1 MMAGS
6 MECPSDETLALLV
19 EGALRG
25 GDAIALH
32 EHLGS
37 CERCAGVYQIKSRA
51 TGFEST
57 SPLPAAAPQ
66 ETMSMPARETP
77 FGIAEPHAGLVIGG
91 RYRLE
96 RWLGEGGMGTV
107 WAVEHVLTHQKFAL
121 KLIRTSQ
128 AQRPGTRRRMLREA
142 KVASTLHHPNVV
154 HIVDAFVAAQGTP
167 VLVMDLL
174 EGRTLRQRL
183 HLGRLS
189 LDEAARLLV
198 PAMAAI
204 KSAHAAGV
212 IHRDLKPDNLF
223 LVALPDGREDVRV
236 LDFGLARLI
245 AVDANSDQ
253 LTRSGEMLGT
263 PSYMS
268 PEQAFGETDLDER
281 SDVWAMGVI
290 LYECLGGRRPFEGE
304 NLGQVLKRITS
315 GERPTVGEVAPGL
328 PADVADLVERMLTV
342 PRERRLVDLGEAIE
356 VLSHH
361 AGGEVEA
368 RVIRPRKT
376 RLAVALGAAVVVAAA
391 ATGIVLA
398 RPWAHEVSPSEPAT
412 AAEPPAK
419 APTTTKP
426 VAVDVPTRTQPAGDG
441 ALSATPPPP
450 AKVQPPPRLVG
461 KRTSRGQTV
470 RAPPAGKSPAPAAQ
484 TPPRVQLENDL

>member
-1 MMAGS
+1 
-6 MECPSDETLALLV
+6 MECPSDKTLALLL
-19 EGALRG
+19 EGGLRDADATALR
-25 GDAIALH
+25 

-37 CERCAGVYQIKSRA
+37 CEKCAGVYQDKTRA

-57 SPLPAAAPQ
+57 SPLAAAAPQ
-66 ETMSMPARETP
+66 GTMSMPARETP

-142 KVASTLHHPNVV
+142 KVASTVHHPNVV

-223 LVALPDGREDVRV
+223 LVALPGGREDVRV

-245 AVDANSDQ
+245 AVDANSSQ

-304 NLGQVLKRITS
+304 NFGQVLKRITS
-315 GERPTVGEVAPGL
+315 GDRPTVGEVAPGL
-328 PADVADLVERMLTV
+328 PDDVAALVERMLTV

-356 VLSHH
+356 VLSRH
-361 AGGEVEA
+361 GDGEIEA
-368 RVIRPRKT
+368 RVIRPRRRT
-376 RLAVALGAAVVVAAA
+376 RLAVALGAVLAVAAA
-391 ATGIVLA
+391 TTGMVLA
-398 RPWAHEVSPSEPAT
+398 RPWAHAVSPAEPPA

-419 APTTTKP
+419 APTTTAP
-426 VAVDVPTRTQPAGDG
+426 VAVDVATRTQPVDDG
-441 ALSATPPPP
+441 VLSATPPSP
-450 AKVQPPPRLVG
+450 ANVQPPPRPVG
-461 KRTSRGQTV
+461 KRTIRGQTV
-470 RAPPAGKSPAPAAQ
+470 RAPATGKSPAPAVQ
-484 TPPRVQLENDL
+484 MPPRVQRENDL

>member
-1 MMAGS
+1 
-6 MECPSDETLALLV
+6 MECPSDETLALLLD
-19 EGALRG
+19 GALR
-25 GDAIALH
+25 DADATALRKH
-32 EHLGS
+32 IGS
-37 CERCAGVYQIKSRA
+37 CERCAGVYQIKARA

-66 ETMSMPARETP
+66 ATLSMPARETP

-142 KVASTLHHPNVV
+142 KVASTVHHPNVV

-183 HLGRLS
+183 SLGRLS

-245 AVDANSDQ
+245 AVDANSSQ

-304 NLGQVLKRITS
+304 NFGQVLKRITS
-315 GERPTVGEVAPGL
+315 GDRPTVDDAAPGL

-342 PRERRLVDLGEAIE
+342 PREQRLVDLGEAIE
-356 VLSHH
+356 VLSRH
-361 AGGEVEA
+361 GDGEIEA
-368 RVIRPRKT
+368 RVIRPRRKA
-376 RLAVALGAAVVVAAA
+376 RLAVALGAALAVAAA
-391 ATGIVLA
+391 ATGMVLA
-398 RPWAHEVSPSEPAT
+398 RPWAHVVSPTEPAT

-419 APTTTKP
+419 APTTTEP
-426 VAVDVPTRTQPAGDG
+426 VAVDVPTRTQPVG
-441 ALSATPPPP
+441 ADVLSAPPP
-450 AKVQPPPRLVG
+450 AKVKPPPRLVG

-470 RAPPAGKSPAPAAQ
+470 RAPPAGKSSAPAVQ

>member
-1 MMAGS
+1 
-6 MECPSDETLALLV
+6 
-19 EGALRG
+19 
-25 GDAIALH
+25 
-32 EHLGS
+32 
-37 CERCAGVYQIKSRA
+37 
-51 TGFEST
+51 
-57 SPLPAAAPQ
+57 
-66 ETMSMPARETP
+66 
-77 FGIAEPHAGLVIGG
+77 
-91 RYRLE
+91 
-96 RWLGEGGMGTV
+96 
-107 WAVEHVLTHQKFAL
+107 
-121 KLIRTSQ
+121 
-128 AQRPGTRRRMLREA
+128 
-142 KVASTLHHPNVV
+142 
-154 HIVDAFVAAQGTP
+154 
-167 VLVMDLL
+167 
-174 EGRTLRQRL
+174 
-183 HLGRLS
+183 
-189 LDEAARLLV
+189 
-198 PAMAAI
+198 
-204 KSAHAAGV
+204 
-212 IHRDLKPDNLF
+212 
-223 LVALPDGREDVRV
+223 
-236 LDFGLARLI
+236 
-245 AVDANSDQ
+245 
-253 LTRSGEMLGT
+253 MLGT

-290 LYECLGGRRPFEGE
+290 LYECLGGRRPFDGE

-315 GERPTVGEVAPGL
+315 GERPTVGEVVPGL

-342 PRERRLVDLGEAIE
+342 ARERRRVDLGEAIE